1 LPNKTIY
8 IREAD
13 LPLWDRAQKDLGES
27 ISSVFVNYLKERLE
41 ARAKQPKREKLDMVQ
56 AMDALLGEINAA
68 HNLDIER
75 HPSWSAIILDA
86 NSENIGY
93 KLHQKRAN
101 PDRIMSLVVHPL
113 AFEKNG
119 QLTST
124 ARNRIMAEVE
134 KFWDG
139 KRSDRHVFVDATSQ
153 RLPAPVHD

>member
-27 ISSVFVNYLKERLE
+27 ISSVFVNYLKECLE

-56 AMDALLGEINAA
+56 AMDALLAEINAA
-68 HNLDIER
+68 HNLEIER
-75 HPSWSAIILDA
+75 HPSWSPTILDA

-93 KLHQKRAN
+93 KLHQRRAS
-101 PDRIMSLVVHPL
+101 PDRVMSLVVHPL
-113 AFEKNG
+113 SFEKDG

-124 ARNRIMAEVE
+124 TRNRITAEVE

-139 KRSDRHVFVDATSQ
+139 KRNDRHAFVDATS
-153 RLPAPVHD
+153 